1 MWPMRKKLGA
11 TRAQTAAVS
20 LVSRKT
26 GISEPTTAKAR
37 DVGTPKK
44 CMASLHK
51 NSRID
56 ERKTARPSPILE

>member
-20 LVSRKT
+20 LVSRNT
-26 GISEPTTAKAR
+26 GMSDPTTAKAL
-37 DVGTPKK
+37 DVGTPKA

-51 NSRID
+51 NSRME